1 MEGAGIGR
9 SVPALVP
16 AEQGATMGT
25 CIDERVQL
33 ATPVAGDDDG
43 LAADVGLQVVILVRD
58 LTLVRQVDP
67 ITFENMLHFEL
78 EYRRVRED
86 IARNSE
92 GASVSVI
99 DDCRCKGLLHALE
112 HIRSSY

>member
-1 MEGAGIGR
+1 MERAGIGR
-9 SVPALVP
+9 SVAAFVP

-43 LAADVGLQVVILVRD
+43 LAAYIGLQVVILVRD
-58 LTLVRQVDP
+58 LTLMRQIDP
-67 ITFENMLHFEL
+67 VAFENILHFEL

-99 DDCRCKGLLHALE
+99 NDRRCKGLLHAIE
-112 HIRSSY
+112 HIRSSQ